1 MGHAASS
8 RAHKRSQGKVGKT
21 AAKSARDPS
30 ASFGPNPMYHGKIA
44 VVKQAIGPKPKMR
57 K

>member
-21 AAKSARDPS
+21 AAKSAREPG
-30 ASFGPNPMYHGKIA
+30 ASSGPNPMYHMGVA
-44 VVKQAIGPKPKMR
+44 MVKQATGPKPKTR